1 MDLQAVFKQRK
12 LTMSAVH
19 RSLAWV
25 AIAFL
30 LAGSRAAAAPA
41 GGAERFNG
49 RVATNLGA
57 ILHSTQVSSMLD
69 GYYERLSA
77 PHHLQFKSLD
87 AWQQRREIV
96 RRQTLRDIGLDPLP
110 ERLPLD
116 VHYGGALDREDYLL
130 RRVYFQTWPGVYA
143 SGWLY
148 LPKTPGKHPAI
159 LNLHGHWENGAMHPV
174 MQSCCIG
181 LAKKG
186 YVVLMVDSI
195 HLSPESFYVGASS
208 IGVMT
213 FNNMRAIDLLET
225 LPEVDSARIGCTGAS
240 GGGQQTM
247 YLMATDDRI
256 KAAVPVALV
265 SYFRRIMS
273 PAGFP
278 HCICNIAPGILRDTD
293 EPELCATF
301 APRPVLFLSLT
312 GDWTKAFP
320 QEEFPEIRSIYGLY
334 GQEAAVESAQWES
347 EHDFSK
353 PMRERMYAFF
363 NHYLMG
369 KDDPPAAVEPPFNPE
384 SLPTLKTLNQPPAVV
399 PDASIIDWYKSRF
412 SPQRALLPDAAACAA
427 YQQNLKSR
435 LSVILG
441 DLQPQGRVA
450 SAPHRAGQNDFES
463 QQMSISSEPGIEFP
477 ALLLGAKPSAKTA
490 LVILVHPKGGQAI
503 LKEYGEVVRSL
514 QTSGAAILL
523 PDIRLTGVLERSWR
537 LDGVLWNR
545 PETGMGVTDLRAC
558 LDALHP
564 AASSK
569 TRQVVLVGLRDA
581 GFTAVIAGAL
591 EPRISAVIADRL
603 GPTFAEGRQSP
614 LIANVLRVGDL
625 PELVAAIAPRGV
637 MLGGVKPARFGFT
650 SSAYEALHAG
660 PVLELREA
668 PLTGPDLTKSIR
680 QALRLN

>member
-1 MDLQAVFKQRK
+1 VVAVPASGTER
-12 LTMSAVH
+12 AGV
-19 RSLAWV
+19 
-25 AIAFL
+25 IAE
-30 LAGSRAAAAPA
+30 SQAAP
-41 GGAERFNG
+41 
-49 RVATNLGA
+49 V
-57 ILHSTQVSSMLD
+57 LHSSEVNAMLD
-69 GYYERLSA
+69 GYYERLSS

-116 VHYGGALDREDYLL
+116 IHYGGALDREDYLL

-159 LNLHGHWENGAMHPV
+159 LNAHGHWENGAMHPV
-174 MQSCCIG
+174 MQSGCIG

-186 YVVLMVDSI
+186 YVALMVDSV
-195 HLSPESFYVGASS
+195 HLSSESFQVGASS

-225 LPEVDSARIGCTGAS
+225 LPEVDSTRIGCTGAS

-247 YLMATDDRI
+247 YLMAADDRI

-278 HCICNIAPGILRDTD
+278 HCICNVAPGILRDTD
-293 EPELCATF
+293 EPEICATF

-312 GDWTKAFP
+312 GDWTKIFP
-320 QEEFPEIRSIYGLY
+320 NEEFPEIRSIYRLY

-369 KDDPPAAVEPPFNPE
+369 QDDPSAALEPPLSPE
-384 SLPTLKTLNQPPAVV
+384 PLPTLKTLNQPPTVG
-399 PDASIIDWYKSRF
+399 PDVSIIDWYKSRF
-412 SPQRALLPDAAACAA
+412 SSQRALLPDAAACAA
-427 YQQNLKSR
+427 YQQDLKSR
-435 LSVILG
+435 LTVLLG
-441 DLQPQGRVA
+441 DMQTRGEVAAAPRPSVQNGFEGR
-450 SAPHRAGQNDFES
+450 
-463 QQMSISSEPGIEFP
+463 QMRISSEPGIEFP
-477 ALLLGAKPSAKTA
+477 ALLLGAKPSARTT

-503 LKEYGEVVRSL
+503 LKEYGEVVRFL
-514 QTSGAAILL
+514 QASGAAILL
-523 PDIRLTGVLERSWR
+523 PDIRLTGVLQRNWG
-537 LDGVLWNR
+537 LDGILWSR

-558 LDALHP
+558 LDALRP

-569 TRQVVLVGLRDA
+569 TRQVVLVGLSDA

-591 EPRISAVIADRL
+591 EPRVSAVIADRL

-614 LIANVLRVGDL
+614 LIADLMRVGDL
-625 PELVAAIAPRGV
+625 PELVAAIAPRRAV
-637 MLGGVKPARFGFT
+637 LGGVKPAEFT
-650 SSAYEALHAG
+650 FASGAYKVLHAG
-660 PVLELREA
+660 PALELREA
-668 PLTGPDLTKSIR
+668 PLTGPELTMSIQ

>member
-1 MDLQAVFKQRK
+1 MA
-12 LTMSAVH
+12 AVH

-25 AIAFL
+25 AIVFSF
-30 LAGSRAAAAPA
+30 AGSRAAVAPA
-41 GGAERFNG
+41 GHVERAGVIAESQAAPVPYSSGVNG
-49 RVATNLGA
+49 
-57 ILHSTQVSSMLD
+57 MLD
-69 GYYERLSA
+69 GYYERLSS

-96 RRQTLRDIGLDPLP
+96 RQQTLRDIGLDPLP

-116 VHYGGALDREDYLL
+116 IHDGGALDREDYLL
-130 RRVYFQTWPGVYA
+130 RRVYFQTWPGIYG

-159 LNLHGHWENGAMHPV
+159 LNPHGHWENGAMHPV
-174 MQSCCIG
+174 MQSGCIG

-186 YVVLMVDSI
+186 YVALMVDSV
-195 HLSPESFYVGASS
+195 HLSPESFQAGASS

-225 LPEVDSARIGCTGAS
+225 LPEVDTTRIGCTGAS

-247 YLMATDDRI
+247 YLMAVDDRI

-265 SYFRRIMS
+265 SYFRRIMN

-278 HCICNIAPGILRDTD
+278 HCICNVAPGILRDTD
-293 EPELCATF
+293 EPEICATF
-301 APRPVLFLSLT
+301 APRPALFLSLT
-312 GDWTKAFP
+312 VDWTRTFP
-320 QEEFPEIRSIYGLY
+320 KEEFPEIRSIYRLY

-369 KDDPPAAVEPPFNPE
+369 QDDPSAALEPPLSPE
-384 SLPTLKTLNQPPAVV
+384 PLPTLKTINQPPTVG
-399 PDASIIDWYKSRF
+399 PDVSIIDWYKSRF
-412 SPQRALLPDAAACAA
+412 SSQRALLPDAAACAA
-427 YQQNLKSR
+427 YQQDLKSR
-435 LSVILG
+435 LTVLLG
-441 DLQPQGRVA
+441 DMQTRGEVAAAPRPSVQNGFEGR
-450 SAPHRAGQNDFES
+450 
-463 QQMSISSEPGIEFP
+463 QMRISSEPGIEFP
-477 ALLLGAKPSAKTA
+477 ALLLGAKPSARTT

-503 LKEYGEVVRSL
+503 LKEYGEVVRFL
-514 QTSGAAILL
+514 QASGAAILL
-523 PDIRLTGVLERSWR
+523 PDIRLTGVLQRNWG
-537 LDGVLWNR
+537 LDGILWSR

-558 LDALHP
+558 LDALRP

-569 TRQVVLVGLRDA
+569 TRQVVLVGLSDA

-591 EPRISAVIADRL
+591 EPRVSAVIADRL

-614 LIANVLRVGDL
+614 LIADLMRVGDL
-625 PELVAAIAPRGV
+625 PELVAAIAPRRAGR
-637 MLGGVKPARFGFT
+637 GEAR
-650 SSAYEALHAG
+650 
-660 PVLELREA
+660 
-668 PLTGPDLTKSIR
+668 
-680 QALRLN
+680 